1 MRVCVC
7 VCVCMSVSML
17 VCVCF
22 YVYVYVHVHVHV
34 YACKYPCV
42 HACVCACIEC
52 VPMSECVCMSIC
64 VCECVSVCVSG
75 GAHHGLVCVLLELHQ
90 ADAGHV
96 LQVHVSGGALRG
108 VPVEVGRGG
117 RGRDPQGVVAV
128 HLVGHHIVGLEQRLN
143 SQRSHGDGDR
153 AGQGRGEKT
162 TDGLEVSK

>member
-1 MRVCVC
+1 MDFCMQLRMCRCVRACVYTCMCVC
-7 VCVCMSVSML
+7 VQTRA
-17 VCVCF
+17 
-22 YVYVYVHVHVHV
+22 HR
-34 YACKYPCV
+34 P
-42 HACVCACIEC
+42 
-52 VPMSECVCMSIC
+52 
-64 VCECVSVCVSG
+64 
-75 GAHHGLVCVLLELHQ
+75 HHGLVCVLLELHQ